1 MDLWSNIRSRID
13 AMDKDSSPATSRPP
27 ALNLKNKVVHADL
40 TNITIDDASTSDGAG
55 TPSSSQLIEQNSA
68 APEDVAN
75 QKRAAEMQMWWEKAY
90 AKNIDLPDGYQNVA
104 VLLIKWEDELDEL
117 NTRDEASNPPK
128 PIGGRANTIYS
139 AKNLR
144 LFFVIA
150 STTLLKLWSS
160 MSPANLSTR

>member
-13 AMDKDSSPATSRPP
+13 AMDKNTSPATSRPT

-40 TNITIDDASTSDGAG
+40 TNITIDDASTSDGAA
-55 TPSSSQLIEQNSA
+55 TPTSSQLVEQNSA

-117 NTRDEASNPPK
+117 NTREEASNPPT
-128 PIGGRANTIYS
+128 PIMGHANTSHS
-139 AKNLR
+139 AKNSR
-144 LFFVIA
+144 LSSTTA
-150 STTLLKLWSS
+150 STMSPRSWSS
-160 MSPANLSTR
+160 MSPASLSTR